1 MTLCSAASS
10 KLDTILSPHIR
21 VCMIKHLFEIVL
33 SAMQCILS
41 RMLISLRRLL
51 HRLAFPRS
59 VPHARVGI
67 GDALKSLT

>member
-1 MTLCSAASS
+1 MTLCGAASS

-33 SAMQCILS
+33 SAMRCILS
-41 RMLISLRRLL
+41 RMLISLHRLL

-67 GDALKSLT
+67 GEALKSLT